1 MFQYPY
7 NERTQTATFSS
18 QHSEFFIN
26 AIIPSVS
33 TSVNI
38 FLRTYFHCT
47 PIFSDVFNC
56 VRSTIIITFPAYIVY
71 QTLISVPHVIQ
82 AERCISSSV
91 LTFLIKFISSYYQSN
106 RNVYMHNLTSLSL
119 LLNSLKI
126 RIRLLLVLE
135 MVRTYFSPRFLHLFL
150 DFNLPLNFDAEHSFT
165 FFKYRSLI
173 NKVTSDLF
181 RLFQFSFPITQMLLL
196 LLLLLL

>member
-1 MFQYPY
+1 M
-7 NERTQTATFSS
+7 NS
-18 QHSEFFIN
+18 N
-26 AIIPSVS
+26 
-33 TSVNI
+33 
-38 FLRTYFHCT
+38 

-150 DFNLPLNFDAEHSFT
+150 DFNLPLNFDTEHSFT

-181 RLFQFSFPITQMLLL
+181 RLFQFSFPQGICLVAELLGHMVIL
-196 LLLLLL
+196 FLDF

>member
-165 FFKYRSLI
+165 FFL
-173 NKVTSDLF
+173 
-181 RLFQFSFPITQMLLL
+181 
-196 LLLLLL
+196 